1 LRVLL
6 VDDDAAILAGLARLL
21 ERDGCR
27 VTTAA
32 SGSDALARLDT
43 GERYDLIVSD
53 HVMPGISGLDLAQ
66 AVRTAHPGTPVVL
79 LAGRAEALP
88 PAVSVSGGLHA
99 ILQKPVR
106 YDELAG
112 LAAALRPEG

>member
-1 LRVLL
+1 
-6 VDDDAAILAGLARLL
+6 
-21 ERDGCR
+21 
-27 VTTAA
+27 
-32 SGSDALARLDT
+32 
-43 GERYDLIVSD
+43 
-53 HVMPGISGLDLAQ
+53 
-66 AVRTAHPGTPVVL
+66 VVL